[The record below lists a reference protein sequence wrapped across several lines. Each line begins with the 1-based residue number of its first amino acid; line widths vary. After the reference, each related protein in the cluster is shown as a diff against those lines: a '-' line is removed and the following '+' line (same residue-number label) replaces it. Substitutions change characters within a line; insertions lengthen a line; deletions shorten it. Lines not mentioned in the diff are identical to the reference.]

1 VTTGRD
7 YQLRCCACGALLE
20 DDGVIL
26 DCPHAHAPALLRSVY
41 GRPFV
46 VDDVPSLL
54 RYARW
59 LPRGRALATF
69 ARSAVFRSTGL
80 AAQLGLRELWI
91 AFSGWWP
98 ERGATL
104 ETTTFKELE
113 AYAVLGRLARGE
125 GRTLVISSAGN
136 TAAAFARAATELDAP
151 ALIVIPGDAWE
162 RLAALV
168 RIGPSVRVVAVDGGQ
183 YEDAI
188 ALARGLASEEGFV
201 LEGGVRNVGRR
212 DGMGTAMLEAVEA
225 IGRLPDVYFQG
236 VGSGAGA
243 LAAHEAAQRLVADG
257 RFGTR
262 LPRLLLSQNAP
273 FTPIHDAWVGR
284 SATLDERSPAVARE
298 QVRRIAAAVLSN
310 VAPPYATIGGLRDA
324 LAESGG
330 TTYAI
335 ENAEVRAAMRMF
347 EDLEG
352 MDVEPAAGV
361 TLASLVRAVRAGDVT
376 PDETLLVHVTGGGA
390 RKREPV
396 RIEQRPTLVVERDA
410 HGAFPSLGQVLSA

>member
-1 VTTGRD
+1 M
-7 YQLRCCACGALLE
+7 LE
-20 DDGVIL
+20 DDGVVL

-41 GRPFV
+41 PRAFA

-54 RYARW
+54 RYGRW
-59 LPRGRALATF
+59 LPRGRALATS
-69 ARSAVFRSTGL
+69 ARSAVYRSTAL
-80 AAQLGLRELWI
+80 AAHLGLRELWI

-113 AYAVLGRLARGE
+113 AYAVLGRLARDE
-125 GRTLVISSAGN
+125 DRTLVISSAGN
-136 TAAAFARAATELDAP
+136 TAAAFARAATEIDAP
-151 ALIVIPGDAWE
+151 VLIVIPGDAWE

-168 RIGPSVRVVAVDGGQ
+168 RVGPSVLVVAVDGGQ

-188 ALARGLASEEGFV
+188 ALARGLAAHDGYV

-225 IGRLPDVYFQG
+225 IGQLPDVYFQA

-243 LAAHEAAQRLVADG
+243 LAAHEAALRLIADG
-257 RFGTR
+257 RYGAR
-262 LPRLLLSQNAP
+262 LPRLMLSQNAP

-284 SATLDERSPAVARE
+284 SATLDERSPLVARE
-298 QVRRIAAAVLSN
+298 QVRRIAASVLSN

-335 ENAEVRAAMRMF
+335 ANAEVRAAMRLF

-352 MDVEPAAGV
+352 IDVDPAAGV
-361 TLASLVRAVRAGDVT
+361 TLAALVRAVRANDVT
-376 PDETLLVHVTGGGA
+376 PGERLLVHVTGGGA
-390 RKREPV
+390 RRREPI
-396 RIEQRPTLVVERDA
+396 RIEQSPTLVVERDA
-410 HGAFPSLGQVLSA
+410 HGAFPALGELLSA

>member
-26 DCPHAHAPALLRSVY
+26 DCPHAHAPALLRTVY
-41 GRPFV
+41 PRRFA

-54 RYARW
+54 RYGRW

-69 ARSAVFRSTGL
+69 ARSTVFRSERL
-80 AAQLGLRELWI
+80 AAHLGVRELWI

-125 GRTLVISSAGN
+125 SRTLVVSSAGN

-151 ALIVIPGDAWE
+151 VLIVIPGDAWE

-168 RIGPSVRVVAVDGGQ
+168 RIGPSVRVVGVDGGQ

-188 ALARGLASEEGFV
+188 ALARGLATEDGYV

-212 DGMGTAMLEAVEA
+212 GMGTAMLEAVEA

-236 VGSGAGA
+236 IGSGAGA
-243 LAAHEAAQRLVADG
+243 LAAHEAALRLVADG

-273 FTPIHDAWVGR
+273 FTPVHDAWVGR

-298 QVRRIAAAVLSN
+298 QVRRIAASVLSN

-324 LAESGG
+324 LAESAG

-335 ENAEVRAAMRMF
+335 ENAEVRAAMRLF

-361 TLASLVRAVRAGDVT
+361 TIASLVRAVRAGDVS

-396 RIEQRPTLVVERDA
+396 QIEQRPTLVVERDA
-410 HGAFPSLGQVLSA
+410 HGAFPALTEVLPA

>member
-1 VTTGRD
+1 MTTGRD
-7 YQLRCCACGALLE
+7 YQLRCCSCGALLE

-41 GRPFV
+41 PRRFA

-54 RYARW
+54 RYASW

-69 ARSAVFRSTGL
+69 ARSAVFRSERL
-80 AAQLGLRELWI
+80 AAHLGVRELWI

-98 ERGATL
+98 QRGATL

-125 GRTLVISSAGN
+125 SRTLVVSSAGN

-151 ALIVIPGDAWE
+151 VLVVIPGDAWE

-168 RIGPSVRVVAVDGGQ
+168 RIGPSVRVVCVDGGQ

-188 ALARGLASEEGFV
+188 ALARGLAAEENYV

-225 IGRLPDVYFQG
+225 IGRLPDAYFQG
-236 VGSGAGA
+236 IGSGAGA
-243 LAAHEAAQRLVADG
+243 LAAHEAALRLVADG
-257 RFGTR
+257 RYGSR
-262 LPRLLLSQNAP
+262 VPRLLLSQNAP
-273 FTPIHDAWVGR
+273 FTPVHDAWVGR

-298 QVRRIAAAVLSN
+298 QVRRIAASVLSN

-324 LAESGG
+324 LAESAG

-335 ENAEVRAAMRMF
+335 ENAEVRAAMRLF

-376 PDETLLVHVTGGGA
+376 SDETLLVHVTGGGA

-396 RIEQRPTLVVERDA
+396 RAEQRPTLVVRRDA
-410 HGAFPSLGQVLSA
+410 QGAFPSLGQVLSA